1 MSDLV
6 SDCLGICDEMH
17 NTWHTYIITEEKANT
32 TSKNVDLWTY
42 QRDIDTTLSYGL
54 QWGPQIPTAVELPVS
69 ENPQALVPTAR
80 PPPPKKKNL
89 WKQEEQEYNTRS
101 C

>member
-1 MSDLV
+1 MNDLV

-17 NTWHTYIITEEKANT
+17 NTWHTYTITEEKANT
-32 TSKNVDLWTY
+32 TGKNVDLWIY

-54 QWGPQIPTAVELPVS
+54 Q
-69 ENPQALVPTAR
+69 
-80 PPPPKKKNL
+80 
-89 WKQEEQEYNTRS
+89 

>member
-1 MSDLV
+1 MNDLV

-17 NTWHTYIITEEKANT
+17 NTWHTYTITEEKANT
-32 TSKNVDLWTY
+32 TGKNVDLWIY

-54 QWGPQIPTAVELPVS
+54 QCWPQIPSAVELPIS
-69 ENPQALVPTAR
+69 ENLQALVPTL
-80 PPPPKKKNL
+80 KKKKP